1 MAIRI
6 YADFNNCEEDG
17 KVRLNSRGSLDD
29 LSQVKNKIRSSM
41 LVWIYDEELEVE
53 TELQYSQKWKIWLG
67 EPNWST
73 IRYEES
79 GAQHPPT
86 GNP

>member
-17 KVRLNSRGSLDD
+17 KVRLNTNGSLND
-29 LSQVKNKIRSSM
+29 LCKAKTRIRTGM
-41 LVWIYDEELEVE
+41 WVWLYDEDFEVE
-53 TELQYSQKWKIWLG
+53 SKLEYHQKWQIWLG

-73 IRYEES
+73 IQYFSENHQEANS
-79 GAQHPPT
+79 LVS
-86 GNP
+86 